1 MEPPGCKNIRS
12 RRHPDQRCPNPSTN
26 GDYCGIHYKHPRP
39 YALNQKS
46 QERNE
51 IITLPVNTTL
61 SAKKI
66 RRWLSNR
73 SLLKRRRRQGYSF
86 ICPEISNNTTDFF
99 SMEDIITIP
108 KSMVFSFIDED
119 KKVYSFDVR
128 SIAMLLE
135 QKPDDGEYKNPYTR
149 QNISEANLKK
159 AIAFV
164 RWCRKKGID
173 TRWKPIEPSTPDQI
187 FQLKVTDLFQK
198 IDELNYYTNANWFIK
213 LSLNDLR
220 RFYVEL
226 YDIWYHRAGLTTEMR
241 NTIIPSPARPF
252 RFSIREIIGL
262 KNIELLRKINMDMI
276 RMFISASPD
285 KSDRGLGAMYIL
297 TAMTLVNKDCAGS
310 YPWLFESAIPGVY
323 NNYAFVQEPD
333 IHAVNFIDAIFN
345 NNTMFLP
352 LLTLPPP
359 GQN

>member
-39 YALNQKS
+39 FSLQKNES
-46 QERNE
+46 NE
-51 IITLPVNTTL
+51 IVTLPINTTL

-66 RRWLSNR
+66 RRWLIR
-73 SLLKRRRRQGYSF
+73 SSAIKKKSRQGIAYLA
-86 ICPEISNNTTDFF
+86 PQISNNTTDFF
-99 SMEDIITIP
+99 SMEDIATIP
-108 KSMVFSFIDED
+108 KSMLFSFVDED

-135 QKPDDGEYKNPYTR
+135 QKPEDNEYRNPYTR
-149 QNISEANLKK
+149 QVISEQNLKK
-159 AIAFV
+159 AMAFV

-173 TRWKPIEPSTPDQI
+173 TRWKPIEPPTPDQV
-187 FQLKVTDLFQK
+187 FQIKVTDLFQK
-198 IDELNYYTNANWFIK
+198 IDELNYYTNTQWFVK
-213 LSLNDLR
+213 LGVNELR

-226 YDIWYHRAGLTTEMR
+226 YDIWYHRAGLTVEMR

-252 RFSIREIIGL
+252 RFSIREVIGL
-262 KNIELLRKINMDMI
+262 RNIDLLRKINIDMI
-276 RMFISASPD
+276 RMFISASSD

-297 TAMTLVNKDCAGS
+297 TALTLVNKDCAGS
-310 YPWLFESAIPGVY
+310 YPWLYESAAPGVY
-323 NNYAFVQEPD
+323 NNYAIIQEPD
-333 IHAVNFIDAIFN
+333 LPTVNFLNAILN
-345 NNTMFLP
+345 GNAMFMP
-352 LLTLPPP
+352 LLQLPPP